1 MSAVLLGLLVA
12 VAAVALPATAVA
24 QTAPPQPADD
34 YQVRLMLWR
43 QLAAR
48 EVAQIEQL
56 IGDDVRWRE
65 AGTRMDAA
73 DRLAAVIELARRPP
87 RDLEEYFWLEVQPV
101 NNRLDAL
108 ASAVRTGRREEARAA
123 LDALRPSL
131 FAAAP
136 LQVAPASPPLTL
148 QPPPRS
154 IDEYTNAAVQRATA
168 SCASQAARLGWR
180 PTLGVSAEEFV
191 RAYWLDWL
199 ADAGASTDQLARAE
213 EEDCAAL
220 YARVQQ
226 VALDQGFALAERQGW
241 VGVVA
246 TQPPATTVRNLA
258 LREYHTMVDAVKRD
272 LPETIGCFLRL
283 TRFLETPGTGA
294 VALGPACENVRAD
307 HPSCGE
313 ARSVPALTT
322 CVVGIWERAYQQV
335 ASWVPPTGYEAFHL
349 RLLASLTAL
358 DLAAQYTRDSL
369 ASANGQATPAT
380 PRAPGQPGALLRNAR
395 GFVEAA
401 ERQCLE
407 AFQLYDGST
416 CGVER

>member
-1 MSAVLLGLLVA
+1 MVTVLLGLLVA
-12 VAAVALPATAVA
+12 LAAVALPATAVA

-56 IGDDVRWRE
+56 IGDDARWRE
-65 AGTRMDAA
+65 AGVRSDAA
-73 DRLAAVIELARRPP
+73 ERLAAVIELARRPP
-87 RDLEEYFWLEVQPV
+87 RELEEYFWLEVQPV

-123 LDALRPSL
+123 LDALRPAL
-131 FAAAP
+131 FAATP
-136 LQVAPASPPLTL
+136 LQVTPVSSPLTL

-154 IDEYTNAAVQRATA
+154 IEEYTNAAVQRAMA

-199 ADAGASTDQLARAE
+199 ADAGASPDQLAQAK

-226 VALDQGFALAERQGW
+226 VALDQGLALAERQGW
-241 VGVVA
+241 VGVDA
-246 TQPPATTVRNLA
+246 TQPPATAARTLA
-258 LREYHTMVDAVKRD
+258 LREYRRMVSTIRRD
-272 LPETIGCFLRL
+272 LPETIPCFFRMV
-283 TRFLETPGTGA
+283 RVLEGTAGSA
-294 VALGPACENVRAD
+294 FLGPACENVVTD
-307 HPSCGE
+307 HPGCLASSLTDAGINPRSFVSC
-313 ARSVPALTT
+313 L
-322 CVVGIWERAYQQV
+322 VGIWQDAYNQ
-335 ASWVPPTGYEAFHL
+335 AIAWTAPREYDGFHL

-358 DLAAQYTRDSL
+358 NSAAERMNFALQTT
-369 ASANGQATPAT
+369 TPASR
-380 PRAPGQPGALLRNAR
+380 RADEFRNAR
-395 GFVEAA
+395 ALVQAA
-401 ERQCLE
+401 EDQCRE
-407 AFQLYDGST
+407 AFQLYDGSI